1 MPELP
6 EVETIAKNLREG
18 NGSPPIPG
26 RHIVSFSTDWPRH
39 IEYPSLRS
47 FNRRIKNREI
57 VDVKRRGKYLVL
69 PLDRETLLIHLRMS
83 GDLRLAPTQDPRD
96 RFDHTLFNLDNG
108 WDLRFSDA
116 RKFGRVSLYAD
127 PEVVLG
133 RLGPEPLAP
142 NFTHE
147 QLANM
152 LHARKRLL
160 KPLLLDQ
167 SFLAGMGNIYTDEA
181 LHQAGLHPL
190 RRSDSLSNAEVK
202 RLWRSIRE
210 SLKMGIHHNGAS
222 IDWVFRG
229 GDFQH
234 HFRVYKQEG
243 EPCFNCGTQIQRT
256 IVGGRGT
263 HFCPR
268 CQSEDQP

>member
-26 RHIVSFSTDWPRH
+26 RRIVSFSTDWPRH
-39 IEYPSLRS
+39 VEHPSLRS
-47 FNRRIKNREI
+47 FNKRIKNREI
-57 VDVKRRGKYLVL
+57 VDVKRRGKYLVF

-83 GDLRLAPTQDPRD
+83 GDLRLAPTQDPKD

-116 RKFGRVSLYAD
+116 RKFGRVGLYAD

-167 SFLAGMGNIYTDEA
+167 SFLAGLGNIYTDEA

-210 SLKMGIHHNGAS
+210 SLEMGIHHNGAS

-243 EPCFNCGTQIQRT
+243 EPCFNCGTKIQRT
-256 IVGGRGT
+256 VVGGRGT
-263 HFCPR
+263 HFCPH
-268 CQSEDQP
+268 CQPEDQP

>member
-18 NGSPPIPG
+18 NGSPPVPG
-26 RHIVSFSTDWPRH
+26 RRIVSFSTDWPRH
-39 IEYPSLRS
+39 VEHPSLQS
-47 FNRRIKNREI
+47 FNRRIKDREI
-57 VDVKRRGKYLVL
+57 VDVKRRGKYLVF

-83 GDLRLAPTQDPRD
+83 GDLRLAPTQDPKD

-127 PEVVLG
+127 PEVILG

-147 QLANM
+147 QLADM

-167 SFLAGMGNIYTDEA
+167 SFLAGLGNIYTDEA

-190 RRSDSLSNAEVK
+190 RLE
-202 RLWRSIRE
+202 
-210 SLKMGIHHNGAS
+210 MGIHHNGAS

-243 EPCFNCGTQIQRT
+243 EPCFNCGTKIQRT
-256 IVGGRGT
+256 VVGGRGT
-263 HFCPR
+263 HFCPH
-268 CQSEDQP
+268 CQPEGQP

>member
-26 RHIVSFSTDWPRH
+26 HRIVNFSTDWPRH
-39 IEYPSLRS
+39 VRHPSFRT
-47 FNRRIKNREI
+47 FNRRIRNREI
-57 VDVKRRGKYLVL
+57 VDVKRRGKYLVF
-69 PLDRETLLIHLRMS
+69 PLDHETLLIHLRMS
-83 GDLRLAPTQDPRD
+83 GDLRLAPSQDPKD
-96 RFDHTLFNLDNG
+96 RFDHTTFNLDNG

-142 NFTHE
+142 NFTHDR
-147 QLANM
+147 LASM
-152 LHARKRLL
+152 LRARKRNL

-167 SFLAGMGNIYTDEA
+167 SFLAGLGNIYTDEA

-190 RRSDSLSNAEVK
+190 RRSDTLTNAEIK
-202 RLWRSIRE
+202 RLWKSIRE
-210 SLKMGIHHNGAS
+210 SLEMGIRHNGAS
-222 IDWVFRG
+222 IDWVYRG

-234 HFRVYKQEG
+234 HFRVYKREE
-243 EPCFNCGTQIQRT
+243 EPCFKCGTQIQRT
-256 IVGGRGT
+256 VVGGRGT

-268 CQSEDQP
+268 CQPEGQL